1 MLNYLWAGMILFGII
16 VAAFQGNL
24 EAVCEGII
32 TSSKEAVDLLF
43 VMAGVVSMWNGL
55 LYIAQNSGL
64 VDKLAKKMKPLL
76 RLLFPGLPADH
87 AAASYISANFIAN
100 ILGLGWACTPTGLQA
115 MKELQLLEKERG
127 NDTGIASNEMCTFL
141 LLNISSLQLIPINMI
156 AYRSQYGSANPVAV
170 VGPALLATALTTGL
184 AFLICK
190 IMCGIT
196 KGGNH
201 KRKMRKAGVKRKGG
215 GI

>member
-1 MLNYLWAGMILFGII
+1 MLNYIWSGMILLGIV

-24 EAVCEGII
+24 GDVCEGII
-32 TSSKEAVDLLF
+32 ASSKEAVDLLF

-64 VDKLAKKMKPLL
+64 VDKMTKKMKPLL
-76 RLLFPGLPADH
+76 RLLFPDLPAGH

-127 NDTGIASNEMCTFL
+127 NDTKTASNEMCTFL

-170 VGPALLATALTTGL
+170 VGPALLATTITTGL

-190 IMCGIT
+190 IMCGIA
-196 KGGNH
+196 KNGNF
-201 KRKMRKAGVKRKGG
+201 KRKARQTGDRSRGG
-215 GI
+215 SL